1 MYASIMCVVMLIAHC
16 RSPDPEAE
24 IKKKNEEDA
33 RQQLQMISTVY
44 LGSDVHQARMDAS
57 VRRDH
62 EFRQQHLQNYLRYPS
77 RSSDFLYP
85 PDEKALQ
92 AKKTSTNNKEKHDG
106 TRPKRWVMTHT
117 IDA

>member
-1 MYASIMCVVMLIAHC
+1 MLIAHC

-62 EFRQQHLQNYLRYPS
+62 EFRQEHLQNYLRYPS
-77 RSSDFLYP
+77 RSSGFLHP

-92 AKKTSTNNKEKHDG
+92 AKKDEYRQQKEAWAEAMEARGYEAYD
-106 TRPKRWVMTHT
+106 
-117 IDA
+117 

>member
-1 MYASIMCVVMLIAHC
+1 MLIAHC

-33 RQQLQMISTVY
+33 RQQLQMLSSSM
-44 LGSDVHQARMDAS
+44 SDVRRARMDAS

-62 EFRQQHLQNYLRYPS
+62 EFRQKHLQNYLRYPS
-77 RSSDFLYP
+77 RSSGFLHP

-92 AKKTSTNNKEKHDG
+92 AKKDEYRQQKEAWAEAMEASGYEAYD
-106 TRPKRWVMTHT
+106 
-117 IDA
+117 